1 MVKIYLVR
9 HGEATEGWTS
19 QDPPLSEL
27 GKSQAESLVSFVS
40 STIDENPIN
49 NIDFISSPLNRCKE
63 TASLAL
69 EKMYSEI
76 VINNNFRELPSP
88 TLDLEK
94 RVNWLR
100 RVLPLTW
107 SELLKDKETK
117 DSGVNFIQWKKNIMN
132 NIYSI
137 NKNTIIFTHFVVIN
151 SIIGEI
157 LKSDKIVNFQPSNC
171 SITEIRKIN
180 DRLNILSK
188 VERIIFNS
196 EWSKKRFLTG
206 MNKIYFLSLI
216 HI

>member
-27 GKSQAESLVSFVS
+27 GKSQAESLVTFVN
-40 STIDENPIN
+40 STIDENSIN

-69 EKMYSEI
+69 EKIYSEI
-76 VINNNFRELPSP
+76 LINDNFRELPSP
-88 TLDLEK
+88 TVDLKK

-180 DRLNILSK
+180 DRLKLVK
-188 VERIIFNS
+188 LG
-196 EWSKKRFLTG
+196 K
-206 MNKIYFLSLI
+206 SLESTVN
-216 HI
+216 

>member
-27 GKSQAESLVSFVS
+27 GKSQAESLVTFVN
-40 STIDENPIN
+40 STIDENSIN

-76 VINNNFRELPSP
+76 VINKNFRELPSP

-117 DSGVNFIQWKKNIMN
+117 DSGVNFIQWRKNIMN

-180 DRLNILSK
+180 DRLKLVK
-188 VERIIFNS
+188 LG
-196 EWSKKRFLTG
+196 K
-206 MNKIYFLSLI
+206 SLESTVN
-216 HI
+216 

>member
-9 HGEATEGWTS
+9 HGEAAEGWTS

-27 GKSQAESLVSFVS
+27 GKSQAQSLVTFVS
-40 STIDENPIN
+40 STIDENSIN

-69 EKMYSEI
+69 EKIYSDI
-76 VINNNFRELPSP
+76 VINDNFRELPSP

-107 SELLKDKETK
+107 SELLKDKETI

-132 NIYSI
+132 NIYSL
-137 NKNTIIFTHFVVIN
+137 NKDTIIFTHFVVIN

-157 LKSDKIVNFQPSNC
+157 LKSDKIVIFKPSNC

-180 DRLNILSK
+180 DKLKLVK
-188 VERIIFNS
+188 LG
-196 EWSKKRFLTG
+196 K
-206 MNKIYFLSLI
+206 SLESTVN
-216 HI
+216 

>member
-27 GKSQAESLVSFVS
+27 GKSQAESLVTFVN
-40 STIDENPIN
+40 STIDENSN

-137 NKNTIIFTHFVVIN
+137 KKNTIIFTHFVVIN

-180 DRLNILSK
+180 DRLELVK
-188 VERIIFNS
+188 LG
-196 EWSKKRFLTG
+196 K
-206 MNKIYFLSLI
+206 SLESTVN
-216 HI
+216 

>member
-9 HGEATEGWTS
+9 HGEAAEGWTS

-27 GKSQAESLVSFVS
+27 GKSQAQSLVSFVS
-40 STIDENPIN
+40 STIDENSIN

-76 VINNNFRELPSP
+76 IINDNFRELPSP

-100 RVLPLTW
+100 RVLPLNW

-117 DSGVNFIQWKKNIMN
+117 DSGVNFIEWKKNIMN
-132 NIYSI
+132 NIYSL
-137 NKNTIIFTHFVVIN
+137 NKDTIIFTHFVVIN

-180 DRLNILSK
+180 DRLKLVK
-188 VERIIFNS
+188 LG
-196 EWSKKRFLTG
+196 K
-206 MNKIYFLSLI
+206 SLESTVN
-216 HI
+216 

>member
-27 GKSQAESLVSFVS
+27 GKSQAQSLVGFVS
-40 STIDENPIN
+40 STIDENSIN

-69 EKMYSEI
+69 EKIYSEI
-76 VINNNFRELPSP
+76 LINDNFRELPSP
-88 TLDLEK
+88 TLDLKK

-100 RVLPLTW
+100 RILPLTW

-180 DRLNILSK
+180 DRLKLVK
-188 VERIIFNS
+188 LG
-196 EWSKKRFLTG
+196 K
-206 MNKIYFLSLI
+206 SLESTVN
-216 HI
+216 

>member
-27 GKSQAESLVSFVS
+27 GKSQAQSLATFVS
-40 STIDENPIN
+40 STIDENSIN

-76 VINNNFRELPSP
+76 LINDNFRELPSP
-88 TLDLEK
+88 TLDLKK

-100 RVLPLTW
+100 RILPLTW
-107 SELLKDKETK
+107 SELLKDKETT

-132 NIYSI
+132 NIYSL
-137 NKNTIIFTHFVVIN
+137 NKDTIIFTHFVVIN

-157 LKSDKIVNFQPSNC
+157 FKSDKIVNFQPSNC

-180 DRLNILSK
+180 NRLKLVKLGKSLESK
-188 VERIIFNS
+188 VN
-196 EWSKKRFLTG
+196 
-206 MNKIYFLSLI
+206 
-216 HI
+216 

>member
-27 GKSQAESLVSFVS
+27 GKSQAESLVTFVN
-40 STIDENPIN
+40 STIDENSIN

-100 RVLPLTW
+100 RGLPLTW

-180 DRLNILSK
+180 D
-188 VERIIFNS
+188 
-196 EWSKKRFLTG
+196 
-206 MNKIYFLSLI
+206 LSLI

>member
-9 HGEATEGWTS
+9 HGEAAEGWTS

-27 GKSQAESLVSFVS
+27 GKSQAQSLVTFVS
-40 STIDENPIN
+40 STIGENSIN

-180 DRLNILSK
+180 DRLKLVK
-188 VERIIFNS
+188 LG
-196 EWSKKRFLTG
+196 K
-206 MNKIYFLSLI
+206 SLESTVN
-216 HI
+216 

>member
-27 GKSQAESLVSFVS
+27 GKSQAQSLVSFVS
-40 STIDENPIN
+40 STIDENSIN

-137 NKNTIIFTHFVVIN
+137 NK
-151 SIIGEI
+151 
-157 LKSDKIVNFQPSNC
+157 IVNFQPSNC

-180 DRLNILSK
+180 DRLKLVK
-188 VERIIFNS
+188 LG
-196 EWSKKRFLTG
+196 K
-206 MNKIYFLSLI
+206 SLESTVN
-216 HI
+216 

>member
-27 GKSQAESLVSFVS
+27 GKSQAESLVTFVS
-40 STIDENPIN
+40 STIDENSIN

-107 SELLKDKETK
+107 SELLKDTETK

-137 NKNTIIFTHFVVIN
+137 NKDTIIFTHFVVIN

-157 LKSDKIVNFQPSNC
+157 IKSDKIVNFQPSNC

-180 DRLNILSK
+180 DRLKLVK
-188 VERIIFNS
+188 LG
-196 EWSKKRFLTG
+196 K
-206 MNKIYFLSLI
+206 SLESTVN
-216 HI
+216 

>member
-27 GKSQAESLVSFVS
+27 GKSQAESLVTFVS
-40 STIDENPIN
+40 STIDENSIN

-69 EKMYSEI
+69 EKIYSEI
-76 VINNNFRELPSP
+76 LINDNFRELPSP
-88 TLDLEK
+88 TVDLKK

-100 RVLPLTW
+100 RILPLTW

-180 DRLNILSK
+180 DRLEIVKLGK
-188 VERIIFNS
+188 
-196 EWSKKRFLTG
+196 
-206 MNKIYFLSLI
+206 SLESTVN
-216 HI
+216 

>member
-27 GKSQAESLVSFVS
+27 GKSQAESLATFVS
-40 STIDENPIN
+40 STIDENSIN

-76 VINNNFRELPSP
+76 LINNNFRELPSP

-100 RVLPLTW
+100 
-107 SELLKDKETK
+107 SCLLYTSPSPRDR
-117 DSGVNFIQWKKNIMN
+117 Q
-132 NIYSI
+132 
-137 NKNTIIFTHFVVIN
+137 
-151 SIIGEI
+151 
-157 LKSDKIVNFQPSNC
+157 KSRMPS
-171 SITEIRKIN
+171 SA
-180 DRLNILSK
+180 
-188 VERIIFNS
+188 
-196 EWSKKRFLTG
+196 
-206 MNKIYFLSLI
+206 
-216 HI
+216 

>member
-9 HGEATEGWTS
+9 HGEAAEGWTS

-27 GKSQAESLVSFVS
+27 GKSQAQSLATFVS
-40 STIDENPIN
+40 STIDENSIN

-69 EKMYSEI
+69 EKIYSDI
-76 VINNNFRELPSP
+76 VINDNFRELPSP

-107 SELLKDKETK
+107 SELLKDKETI

-132 NIYSI
+132 NIYSL
-137 NKNTIIFTHFVVIN
+137 NKDTIIFTHFVVIN

-157 LKSDKIVNFQPSNC
+157 LKSDKIVIFKPSNC

-180 DRLNILSK
+180 DKLKLVK
-188 VERIIFNS
+188 LG
-196 EWSKKRFLTG
+196 K
-206 MNKIYFLSLI
+206 SLESTVN
-216 HI
+216 